1 DLCIVRETACCEG
14 GDTDGDGLPD
24 LSVRSW
30 YLSFDPRFGSPQ
42 PETWKGWDGTIKGNV
57 SYTYSDMTGV
67 SLRCAESGQGS
78 CDAAG
83 RVCPVDGSEWI
94 PIRGRLA
101 ARQKLWLP
109 ANFRMSAFEEDD
121 SGEADCRKGWD
132 GTIKGNP
139 TASGQKAWLCSNF
152 RFEL

>member
-1 DLCIVRETACCEG
+1 RPSGKLRPGDPSFYQSQWSWNLDSLCAMYVNPRTISHQKFYQSDYDQSTTARKRADLCIVRETSCCEG

-78 CDAAG
+78 FDAAG
-83 RVCPVDGSEWI
+83 RVCPV
-94 PIRGRLA
+94 
-101 ARQKLWLP
+101 
-109 ANFRMSAFEEDD
+109 
-121 SGEADCRKGWD
+121 
-132 GTIKGNP
+132 
-139 TASGQKAWLCSNF
+139 
-152 RFEL
+152 